1 MSDAPRQPQPPP
13 KKDVALALLQQS
25 SMYIHLDPRR
35 PDVVV
40 PKHFMG
46 APQLILQVGLNMVI
60 PIPDLKVDDDGI
72 TCTLSFNRS
81 PFWCRIP
88 WSAIYALV
96 GEDGRGGVW
105 ASDVPPEIQ
114 QQKAAPQKAAPGKK
128 GRPKLTAVGSTSAGK
143 DEAPAKPSRR
153 GPQPVPAA
161 DQPQDD
167 GIIDSEPSAAVA
179 TQAAGTE
186 ERATEAPA
194 PKLRAVPPIAEQ
206 AKAEPAKAEPPK
218 AEPAKAEPAKADA
231 ADGAERPSA
240 DEKDAE
246 AAASAPPSEPPGK
259 PAPKKGKRE
268 IPPWL
273 RVIK

>member
-40 PKHFMG
+40 PKYFMG
-46 APQLILQVGLNMVI
+46 QPQLILQVGLNMVI
-60 PIPDLKVDDDGI
+60 PIPDLKIEDDGI

-88 WSAIYALV
+88 WSAVYALV

-128 GRPKLTAVGSTSAGK
+128 ARPKLTAVGSTPAGK
-143 DEAPAKPSRR
+143 DEAAAKPARR

-161 DQPQDD
+161 DEPQDD
-167 GIIDSEPSAAVA
+167 GIIDSEPGAAPA
-179 TQAAGTE
+179 AAAEQAQAS
-186 ERATEAPA
+186 TEAPTPSCA
-194 PKLRAVPPIAEQ
+194 RSPPL
-206 AKAEPAKAEPPK
+206 PSPPRRRK
-218 AEPAKAEPAKADA
+218 PSPR
-231 ADGAERPSA
+231 RPSPRRPPRPTPRSSRA
-240 DEKDAE
+240 LPRRTRRPRRR
-246 AAASAPPSEPPGK
+246 ASRRRSP
-259 PAPKKGKRE
+259 
-268 IPPWL
+268 
-273 RVIK
+273 